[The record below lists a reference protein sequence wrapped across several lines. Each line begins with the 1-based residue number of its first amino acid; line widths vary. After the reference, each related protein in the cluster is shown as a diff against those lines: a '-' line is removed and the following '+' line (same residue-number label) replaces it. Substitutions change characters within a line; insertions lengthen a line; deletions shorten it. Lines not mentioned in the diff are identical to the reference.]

1 MQMDLVRR
9 RSYGLLRVDEG
20 KGNLDRE
27 VQSLLM
33 KRLIEAVPIAPDCTK
48 IGNTIGELGFEE
60 DARCTV
66 LSIIRGV
73 CPLPAPYQET
83 VIEANDLIV
92 LYGDHA
98 ALDSALKR
106 FD

>member
-1 MQMDLVRR
+1 M
-9 RSYGLLRVDEG
+9 
-20 KGNLDRE
+20 
-27 VQSLLM
+27 QSLLM
-33 KRLIEAVPIAPDCTK
+33 KRLIEAVPITPDCTK
-48 IGNTIGELGFEE
+48 IGSTIGELGFE
-60 DARCTV
+60 DAARCTV
-66 LSIIRGV
+66 VSVIRGA

-106 FD
+106 FA

>member
-66 LSIIRGV
+66 LSVIRGV